1 MLIDSSASARCS
13 PHFEML
19 PIIISRYRAAVF
31 RCDLNSGLSPMA
43 LVGEYFPVGVVTR
56 ASLKNRDPRDLSK
69 RLSQWLHR
77 RDSGVT

>member
-1 MLIDSSASARCS
+1 
-13 PHFEML
+13 
-19 PIIISRYRAAVF
+19 
-31 RCDLNSGLSPMA
+31 MA

-56 ASLKNRDPRDLSK
+56 ASLKNRDPRDFSK